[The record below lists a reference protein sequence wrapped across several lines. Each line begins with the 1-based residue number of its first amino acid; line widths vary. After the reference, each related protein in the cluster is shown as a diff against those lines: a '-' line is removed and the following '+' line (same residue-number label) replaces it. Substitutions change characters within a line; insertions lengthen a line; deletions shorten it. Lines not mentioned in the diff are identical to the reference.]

1 MKYKIIPNRTI
12 PEKKVSVNNKKKLS
26 KSDESE
32 TLDSKIHKDN
42 GTVPTRFQ
50 YDDDFDNWFPWES

>member
-26 KSDESE
+26 KSNESE
-32 TLDSKIHKDN
+32 TLDSKIRKDH